1 MLKLLKVLIEDEIK
15 TSNMAKED
23 SAQAEQQT
31 AEAAAAADDNDVDAT
46 LLSSINKT
54 NYEIESGI
62 LPGEK

>member
-31 AEAAAAADDNDVDAT
+31 AEAAAADDNDVEAT

>member
-31 AEAAAAADDNDVDAT
+31 AEAAAAADDNDVEAT